1 MHVVTKIL
9 IVFCAILSLILA
21 ALTMAF
27 ATNASVI
34 RKSVG
39 DEQARRIAAETAVAS
54 NAQQWAQEK
63 LGWADVR
70 SGLEASEAAAR
81 NDVSKLQAERTDL
94 RARLEASQADA
105 AAIRNQIAQ
114 LGATTDT
121 QAALITAYRD
131 EVTSLRTAML
141 NSNKKEIELV
151 DRINDLESAREVLE
165 QSARAL
171 KEQLEELK
179 LVNQSL
185 QQNGGVASATAATNI
200 PRELPGPL
208 VRARIVETFRS
219 PAGEEMVVLDEGSN
233 RGIKENISMN
243 VTRGDQFIAG
253 IVITTV
259 EPGRSV
265 GRVTLGK
272 MAVSRD
278 DVVLSRLN

>member
-27 ATNASVI
+27 ATNASAI
-34 RKSVG
+34 RRSVG

-63 LGWADVR
+63 LAEADR
-70 SGLEASEAAAR
+70 RKTAETAQATAEARVATVE
-81 NDVSKLQAERTDL
+81 AERTDI
-94 RARLEASQADA
+94 RSQLEAARANA
-105 AAIRNQIAQ
+105 AAIQSQIAQ

-121 QAALITAYRD
+121 QAALIKAYRD
-131 EVTSLRTAML
+131 EVTALRAAMFT
-141 NSNKKEIELV
+141 SGKKEIELV

-185 QQNGGVASATAATNI
+185 QQNGGVASTTAATNI

-208 VRARIVETFRS
+208 VRARVVETFRS
-219 PAGEEMVVLDEGSN
+219 PAGEDMVVIDEGSN
-233 RGIKENISMN
+233 RGLKENIAMN
-243 VTRGDQFIAG
+243 VTRGDQYVAG
-253 IVITTV
+253 IVITAV
-259 EPGRSV
+259 EPGRSI
-265 GRVTLGK
+265 GKVTLGK
-272 MAVSRD
+272 MSVTRD

>member
-27 ATNASVI
+27 ATNANAI

-39 DEQARRIAAETAVAS
+39 DEQARRVAAETAVAS

-63 LGWADVR
+63 LGWTDVR
-70 SGLEASEAAAR
+70 SGLERSEAAAR
-81 NDVSKLQAERTDL
+81 NEVSKLQAERTDL
-94 RARLEASQADA
+94 RARLEAATADA

-121 QAALITAYRD
+121 QAALIKAYRD
-131 EVTSLRTAML
+131 EVTALRGALLTG
-141 NSNKKEIELV
+141 SKKEIELV

-179 LVNQSL
+179 LVNQTL
-185 QQNGGVASATAATNI
+185 QQNGGVASTTAATNI
-200 PRELPGPL
+200 ARELPGPL
-208 VRARIVETFRS
+208 VRARVVETFRS
-219 PAGEEMVVLDEGSN
+219 PAGEDMVVIDEGSN
-233 RGIKENISMN
+233 RGLKENISMN
-243 VTRGDQFIAG
+243 ITRGDQYIAG
-253 IVITTV
+253 IVITAV
-259 EPGRSV
+259 ESNRSV

-272 MAVSRD
+272 MPVSRD

>member
-27 ATNASVI
+27 ATNASAI
-34 RKSVG
+34 RRSVG

-63 LGWADVR
+63 LAEADR
-70 SGLEASEAAAR
+70 RKTAETAQATAEARVATVE
-81 NDVSKLQAERTDL
+81 AERTDI
-94 RARLEASQADA
+94 RSQLEAARANA
-105 AAIRNQIAQ
+105 AAIQSQIAQ

-121 QAALITAYRD
+121 QAALIKAYRD
-131 EVTSLRTAML
+131 EVTALRAAMFT
-141 NSNKKEIELV
+141 SGKKEIELV

-185 QQNGGVASATAATNI
+185 QQNGGVAASSIATSV

>member
-39 DEQARRIAAETAVAS
+39 DEQARRIAAETDVRV
-54 NAQQWAQEK
+54 NAQAWSQE
-63 LGWADVR
+63 
-70 SGLEASEAAAR
+70 SGTQQARTNLAETARANAEARVAA
-81 NDVSKLQAERTDL
+81 VEAERTDL
-94 RARLEASQADA
+94 RARLEAATAQA
-105 AAIRNQIAQ
+105 AAIQSQIAQ

-121 QAALITAYRD
+121 QAALIKAYRE
-131 EVTSLRTAML
+131 EVTGLRQSLL
-141 NSNKKEIELV
+141 DGSKKEIELV

-165 QSARAL
+165 QSSRAL

-179 LVNQSL
+179 LVNQGL
-185 QQNGGVASATAATNI
+185 QQNGGVAASTAVSNA

-208 VRARIVETFRS
+208 IRARVVETFRS
-219 PAGEEMVVLDEGSN
+219 PAGDDMVVIDEGSN
-233 RGIKENISMN
+233 RGIKENVTMN
-243 VTRGDQFIAG
+243 VTRGDQYVAG

-265 GRVTLGK
+265 GKVTLGK
-272 MAVSRD
+272 MSVSRD

>member
-39 DEQARRIAAETAVAS
+39 EEQARRVAAETGVAT
-54 NAQQWAQEK
+54 NAQLWAQETNIQQERTR
-63 LGWADVR
+63 LAETAR
-70 SGLEASEAAAR
+70 TTAEAR
-81 NDVSKLQAERTDL
+81 VSAVEAERTDL
-94 RARLEASQADA
+94 RARLEAATAQA
-105 AAIRNQIAQ
+105 AAIQSQIAQ

-121 QAALITAYRD
+121 QAALIKAYRD
-131 EVTSLRTAML
+131 EVTALRSSML
-141 NSNKKEIELV
+141 TGAKKEIELV

-165 QSARAL
+165 QSSRAL

-185 QQNGGVASATAATNI
+185 QQNGGVASTTAVTNA

-208 VRARIVETFRS
+208 VRARVVETFRS
-219 PAGEEMVVLDEGSN
+219 PAGDDMVVIDEGSN
-233 RGIKENISMN
+233 RGIRENVTMN
-243 VTRGDQFIAG
+243 VTRGDQYVAG
-253 IVITTV
+253 IIITTV

-265 GRVTLGK
+265 GKVTLGK

>member
-27 ATNASVI
+27 ATNASAI
-34 RKSVG
+34 RRSVG

-63 LGWADVR
+63 LAEADR
-70 SGLEASEAAAR
+70 RKTAETAQATAEARVATVE
-81 NDVSKLQAERTDL
+81 AERTDI
-94 RARLEASQADA
+94 RSQLEAARANA
-105 AAIRNQIAQ
+105 AAIQSQIAQ

-121 QAALITAYRD
+121 QAALIKAYRD
-131 EVTSLRTAML
+131 EVTALRAAMFT
-141 NSNKKEIELV
+141 SGKKEIELV

-208 VRARIVETFRS
+208 VRARVVETFRS
-219 PAGEEMVVLDEGSN
+219 PAGEDMVVIDEGSN
-233 RGIKENISMN
+233 RGLKENIAMN
-243 VTRGDQFIAG
+243 ITRGDQYVAG
-253 IVITTV
+253 IVITAV
-259 EPGRSV
+259 EPGRSI
-265 GRVTLGK
+265 GKVTLGK
-272 MAVSRD
+272 MSVTRD

>member
-27 ATNASVI
+27 ATNASAI

-70 SGLEASEAAAR
+70 SGLEQSEAAAR

-121 QAALITAYRD
+121 QAALIKAYRD
-131 EVTSLRTAML
+131 EVTGLREAML
-141 NSNKKEIELV
+141 TGSKKEIELV

-179 LVNQSL
+179 LVNQGL
-185 QQNGGVASATAATNI
+185 QQNGGMAASSIATSA

-233 RGIKENISMN
+233 RGIKENIAMN
-243 VTRGDQFIAG
+243 VTRGDQFVAG

>member
-27 ATNASVI
+27 ATNASAI
-34 RKSVG
+34 RRSVG

-63 LGWADVR
+63 LAEADR
-70 SGLEASEAAAR
+70 RKTAETAQATAEARVATVE
-81 NDVSKLQAERTDL
+81 AERTDI
-94 RARLEASQADA
+94 RSQLEAARANA
-105 AAIRNQIAQ
+105 AAIQSQIAQ

-121 QAALITAYRD
+121 QAALIKAYRD
-131 EVTSLRTAML
+131 EVTALRAAMFT
-141 NSNKKEIELV
+141 SGKKEIELV

-185 QQNGGVASATAATNI
+185 QQNGGVASTTAATNI

-208 VRARIVETFRS
+208 VRARVVETFRS
-219 PAGEEMVVLDEGSN
+219 PAGEDMVVIDEGSN
-233 RGIKENISMN
+233 RGLKENIAMN
-243 VTRGDQFIAG
+243 ITRGDQYVAG
-253 IVITTV
+253 IVITAV
-259 EPGRSV
+259 EPGRSI
-265 GRVTLGK
+265 GKVTLGK
-272 MAVSRD
+272 MSVTRD